1 MEKNI
6 LLILGLFPLFSIGQT
21 VTKKPAQ
28 KQSVTVPGPVLK
40 TSEDSLSYAIGL
52 SVAAFYKEQ
61 GIQSVNGSLV
71 AKAISDVLKSGKPLL
86 NEMQANTCLI
96 NYVQKQK
103 ATKAAPNKKVGETF
117 LADNKTKPGVVTLS
131 SGLQY
136 EILKEGSGPK
146 PLATDKV
153 KCNYKGTLLDGTV
166 FDASDNHGGPI
177 EFPVNGVIRGWTEA
191 LQLMPV
197 GSKWKLYIPS
207 DLAYGDQGNAAIPPG
222 ATLIFEVELVDITK

>member
-1 MEKNI
+1 MKKNM
-6 LLILGLFPLFSIGQT
+6 LLILGFLPLFVIGQT
-21 VTKKPAQ
+21 ASKKPVQ
-28 KQSVTVPGPVLK
+28 KKAATPAGPLLR

-61 GIQSVNGSLV
+61 GIQNVNGSLV
-71 AKAISDVLKSGKPLL
+71 ARAISDVLKSGKPLL
-86 NEMQANTCLI
+86 NEMQANSCLI

-103 ATKAAPNKKVGETF
+103 AAKAEPNKKVGETF
-117 LADNKTKPGVVTLS
+117 LADNKARPGIVTLP

-136 EILKEGSGPK
+136 EILKEGTGPK
-146 PLATDKV
+146 PLSTDKV

-197 GSKWKLYIPS
+197 GSKWKLYVPS
-207 DLAYGDQGNAAIPPG
+207 DLGYGDQGNAAIPPG
-222 ATLIFEVELVDITK
+222 ATLIFEVELVEITK